1 MDFFKEGE
9 GERPRP
15 PLFVSDRV
23 EITIETFLEAKRDMN
38 INRNSFFAHPKG
50 NYRGLEGEIEISPSC
65 HSRLPVRKAV
75 ANSIFQGLK
84 RRDCFVAS
92 LLAMTKYPPQNHIH
106 KMENPISGI
115 IPIFAKKNGF
125 R

>member
-1 MDFFKEGE
+1 
-9 GERPRP
+9 
-15 PLFVSDRV
+15 
-23 EITIETFLEAKRDMN
+23 MN

-50 NYRGLEGEIEISPSC
+50 NYRGLEGEIEISPLSHC
-65 HSRLPVRKAV
+65 HASLTGGVAISPPLSLQARQRRAWQSRL
-75 ANSIFQGLK
+75 LK
-84 RRDCFVAS
+84 EKRDCFVAS